1 MDLATGIS
9 IMLAGYG
16 LVVAIVIYICYWTL
30 PLKRNIQLFRA
41 DELKQFGGMITIGWR
56 SIRIK
61 PMASITVGA
70 YSITIHQDGDM
81 IKLTFN
87 TRTPI
92 LVEVY
97 R

>member
-1 MDLATGIS
+1 
-9 IMLAGYG
+9 MLIGYG
-16 LVVAIVIYICYWTL
+16 LVLLFVAYICYWKL
-30 PLKRNIQLFRA
+30 PIRRNIQLFRA

-61 PMASITVGA
+61 PMASIEVGA
-70 YSITIHQDGDM
+70 YSITIHQDGTM

-87 TRTPI
+87 WRTSI
-92 LVEVY
+92 TVEVY